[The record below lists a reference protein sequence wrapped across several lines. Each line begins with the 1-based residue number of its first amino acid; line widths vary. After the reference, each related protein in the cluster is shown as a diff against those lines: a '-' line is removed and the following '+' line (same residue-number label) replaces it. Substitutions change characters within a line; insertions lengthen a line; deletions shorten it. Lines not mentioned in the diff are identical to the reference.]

1 MMGLAEP
8 APGHQVAET
17 EKTNKQTKKYIKP
30 NSLIIF
36 T

>member
-1 MMGLAEP
+1 MMGLAEL

-17 EKTNKQTKKYIKP
+17 KKKKTTKKYIKP